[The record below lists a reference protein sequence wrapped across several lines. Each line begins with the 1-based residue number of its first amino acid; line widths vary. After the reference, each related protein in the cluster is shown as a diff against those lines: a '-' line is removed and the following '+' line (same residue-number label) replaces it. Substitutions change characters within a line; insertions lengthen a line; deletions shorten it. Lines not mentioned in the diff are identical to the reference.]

1 MESLFSLNESWRQ
14 FLDRN
19 PALAATADTAAV
31 HLSQTGSFRSEDL
44 PPGEIYP
51 LASPLFLSTAALARI
66 GRTVELVRLC
76 FEDLAGAISH
86 DPELAAGLRL
96 FPDPIRRQFFSLPHG
111 YPSHMPLFRADLAVS
126 DHSVQLMEINTGC
139 PAGDLDGGLCAET
152 WSGLPLVAAFRHFLE
167 KRFGAAVQFQV
178 GDTRADTLRRLLQCY
193 EEFQEDRPERGPA
206 EPTLAIVVGPN
217 QAKHL
222 LPEAFGLADHFR
234 QQGYDTQVGLFDDL
248 TLGREGLYLNG
259 RPIHLILRKF
269 SSLYLAGVLKQPGQ
283 ASATAAL
290 ARALLEFIQ
299 SKRICLVNPLGSTT
313 LQDKGLL
320 AEARARYPELAEI
333 IPETIILEPE
343 LARRQPDLYHEI
355 EEGKNYI
362 LKRRISF
369 GGKWF
374 KSDPAEISDSLPSI
388 MAEEPGRWIAQRRL
402 ELGQAFFLI
411 NRLGQVTAGDG
422 WVNLAS
428 FGDSCYVRV
437 STDPLSPVN
446 ISQNGAATGVI
457 EVCTGGSML
466 PETN

>member
-1 MESLFSLNESWRQ
+1 MESLFSLNELWRQ

-19 PALAATADTAAV
+19 PALAETADTAAAQ
-31 HLSQTGSFRSEDL
+31 LSQTGSFRSVDL

-51 LASPLFLSTAALARI
+51 LASPLFLSATTLARI
-66 GRTVELVRLC
+66 RQTVEQVRLC
-76 FEDLAGAISH
+76 FEDLARTIRH
-86 DPELAAGLRL
+86 DPESAAGLRL
-96 FPDPIRRQFFSLPHG
+96 FPDPIRREFFFLPHG
-111 YPSHMPLFRADLAVS
+111 YQSQMPLFRADLAVS
-126 DHSVQLMEINTGC
+126 DQSIQLMEINTGC

-152 WSGLPLVAAFRHFLE
+152 WSGLSLVAAFRHFLE
-167 KRFGAAVQFQV
+167 KRLGASVQFRAD
-178 GDTRADTLRRLLQCY
+178 DTRADTWCRLIKCY
-193 EEFQEDRPERGPA
+193 EEFQQDRLERGPA

-222 LPEAFGLADHFR
+222 LPEAQGLADYFR
-234 QQGYDTQVGLFDDL
+234 EQGCDTQVGFFDDL
-248 TLGREGLYLNG
+248 TIGREGLYLNG
-259 RPIHLILRKF
+259 RPIHMILRKF
-269 SSLYLAGVLKQPGQ
+269 SSLYLVGVLKQPGEV
-283 ASATAAL
+283 SATAAL
-290 ARALLEFIQ
+290 ARTLLELVK

-320 AEARARYPELAEI
+320 AVARARYPELAEI
-333 IPETIILEPE
+333 IPETVILEPG
-343 LARRQPDLYHEI
+343 LTRRQPDLYHEI

-369 GGKWF
+369 GGRWF
-374 KSDPAEISDSLPSI
+374 KSDPAEISAGLPSI

-411 NRLGQVTAGDG
+411 RRLGQVTAGDG

-437 STDPLSPVN
+437 STDFLSPVN

-457 EVCTGGSML
+457 EVHTGGSRL
-466 PETN
+466 SK